1 MDWTQFWPLIL
12 TLRRFPIMWSSSL
25 LSLLSK
31 FRFCVIP
38 VKYSLCW
45 SLRKYSYKTLSFKFT
60 KPPILFPINS
70 IIHSW
75 IRCKWKLLFLFLKP
89 NQTIRFCPYS
99 FKNLV
104 NVFSKQ
110 FRGEWGWGGV
120 LSNIKHG
127 GTVRLCLASFSF
139 NNNKHILN
147 YTN

>member
-75 IRCKWKLLFLFLKP
+75 ICCKMKTFILIFKTQS
-89 NQTIRFCPYS
+89 NYMYTILS
-99 FKNLV
+99 VLFKNLV

-110 FRGEWGWGGV
+110 FRGEWGWGGGALQYKTWRNC
-120 LSNIKHG
+120 LS
-127 GTVRLCLASFSF
+127 LSSLLQF
-139 NNNKHILN
+139 
-147 YTN
+147 